1 MLAQKTYH
9 HGNLR
14 ATCIQN
20 GIEILLEEG
29 IDKLTLRN
37 VAKRSKVSHNAP
49 YRSFKNKEDLLAAI
63 AQEIYAELTK
73 EIYAIVEHPS
83 ASAKE
88 DFRKMCTTFY
98 EYATNNP
105 VKYRFV
111 AGNTVDQEGNY
122 SQLTEIVN
130 EAYSMVRN
138 FLIYHI
144 EQGNFRSIDPDKMA
158 IHCISTIHGF
168 CLIVIENKLNLLQ
181 GQLPDY
187 PHELDFMIDQ
197 LLFILQPLAL

>member
-14 ATCIQN
+14 ATCIKN
-20 GIEILLEEG
+20 GIDILVEEG
-29 IDKLTLRN
+29 IDKLTLRY

-49 YRSFKNKEDLLAAI
+49 YRSFKNKEDFLAAI

-73 EIYAIVEHPS
+73 EIYKIIEHPS
-83 ASAKE
+83 DSPQE
-88 DFRKMCTTFY
+88 DFKKMCTTFY
-98 EYATNNP
+98 EYATSNP
-105 VKYRFV
+105 VKYRFI

-122 SQLTEIVN
+122 SQLTDIVN
-130 EAYSMVRN
+130 EAYDMVRN
-138 FLIYHI
+138 FLSFHI
-144 EQGNFRSIDPDKMA
+144 EQGNFRSIDSDKMA

-181 GQLPDY
+181 GRLPDY
-187 PHELDFMIDQ
+187 TQDLDFIINQ
-197 LLFILQPLAL
+197 LLFILQPSSL